1 MRPGASTGP
10 APHARGIQLCHAD
23 RGGRAGVSPAHAEN
37 TPHVQLLQDALTGQ
51 PRTCGEYS
59 QVAFHAGQPV
69 GLAPHMRGIRLLRRV
84 NGQGEGVSPAHAGNT
99 SGGGARRRPAM
110 GQPRTCGEYVDADTD
125 QHRRTGSAPLAR
137 GIPNRR
143 RTATSRA
150 GVSPAC
156 AGNTR
161 ATGGCRSEGLGQP
174 RLRREYPLMPA
185 GPGCRV
191 GSAPRVRGILV
202 QDVGQT
208 AGNWISPACA
218 GIPGIGSFS
227 CPARRISP
235 ACAGNTASDSRP
247 SPACTDQP
255 RTCGEYSA

>member
-69 GLAPHMRGIRLLRRV
+69 GLAPHIQGIRWHGVIGVDGVGVSPAHAGNTFWQHAADIIDEGLAPHMRGIRLLRRV

-125 QHRRTGSAPLAR
+125 QHRRTGSAPLAQ
-137 GIPNRR
+137 GIPTHASGPGVSRR
-143 RTATSRA
+143 
-150 GVSPAC
+150 VSPAC

-161 ATGGCRSEGLGQP
+161 PGRRSDGWQL
-174 RLRREYPLMPA
+174 
-185 GPGCRV
+185 
-191 GSAPRVRGILV
+191 
-202 QDVGQT
+202 
-208 AGNWISPACA
+208 
-218 GIPGIGSFS
+218 
-227 CPARRISP
+227 
-235 ACAGNTASDSRP
+235 
-247 SPACTDQP
+247 DQP
-255 RTCGEYSA
+255 RVCGNTRHREL